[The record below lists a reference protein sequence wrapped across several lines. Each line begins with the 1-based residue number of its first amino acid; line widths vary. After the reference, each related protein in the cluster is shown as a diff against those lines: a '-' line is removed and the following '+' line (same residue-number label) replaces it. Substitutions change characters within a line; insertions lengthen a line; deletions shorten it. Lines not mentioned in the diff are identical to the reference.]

1 MVDKQHVFKNTLINK
16 SKLKD
21 LMYNAFKNY
30 GIVKSSIDEYN
41 SNNTKLLNVDEM
53 KELLMALPHI
63 KEAINN

>member
-30 GIVKSSIDEYN
+30 GIVKSSIIADRLKN
-41 SNNTKLLNVDEM
+41 LTFQIHTK
-53 KELLMALPHI
+53 K
-63 KEAINN
+63 